1 MKFKE
6 PLIFLGGLVVG
17 GAIGV
22 AAMWRR
28 CDARVNKAYEESREY
43 YNSKLTDLSAK
54 NRNKPEPSEII
65 NKSDKAAATV
75 MDDTSK
81 IVQKNSEKTDYT
93 EYATIT
99 KEDPE
104 DPVMDETEEV
114 PFVPI
119 TDENYMYDHDY
130 DKMTVIIYADGVLA
144 RDDND
149 DILEVDET
157 IGVDAY
163 NAAVNSNNPYDA
175 IYIRN
180 TDRMI
185 DYEVVTNDKTYTE
198 QTGVFLGGEA
208 RD

>member
-1 MKFKE
+1 
-6 PLIFLGGLVVG
+6 
-17 GAIGV
+17 
-22 AAMWRR
+22 
-28 CDARVNKAYEESREY
+28 
-43 YNSKLTDLSAK
+43 
-54 NRNKPEPSEII
+54 
-65 NKSDKAAATV
+65 

-81 IVQKNSEKTDYT
+81 IVQKNPEKTDYT

-104 DPVMDETEEV
+104 DPVMAEAEED

-130 DKMTVIIYADGVLA
+130 DKMTVIVYADGTLA

-149 DILEVDET
+149 DILDVDET

-185 DYEVVTNDKTYTE
+185 DYEVVTSDKTYTE